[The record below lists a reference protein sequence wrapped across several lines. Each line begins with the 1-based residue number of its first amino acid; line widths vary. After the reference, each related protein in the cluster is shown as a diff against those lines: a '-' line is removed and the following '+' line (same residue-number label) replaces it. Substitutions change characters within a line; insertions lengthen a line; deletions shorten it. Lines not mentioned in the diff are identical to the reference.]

1 MIVNVLTSIPEE
13 YKENIKLGDFKT
25 RVSIE
30 SICEDTC
37 IALKN
42 LYPTVF
48 TEDTELVVS
57 STISGLESPAVI
69 ESFVANWNQRNSLKV
84 VEEIQ
89 HIEFEAKE
97 MGCTSISEYLTALIE
112 SDGTFR
118 EMHWPASLEHLRK
131 ALDINSNIFPYGSDA
146 MVAVNLHYKDYN
158 FKDKVAEGIRLSS
171 EVLRHIKAHPENY
184 MIIRFEY

>member
-1 MIVNVLTSIPEE
+1 MIVNVLASIPEE
-13 YKENIKLGDFKT
+13 YKENIKLGGFKARASVT
-25 RVSIE
+25 

-37 IALKN
+37 IAFRN

-48 TEDTELVVS
+48 TEDTELMVS
-57 STISGLESPAVI
+57 STILGLESPSLI
-69 ESFVANWNQRNSLKV
+69 ESFVTNWNQRNSLKV
-84 VEEIQ
+84 VEEMQ
-89 HIEFEAKE
+89 NIESEAKE
-97 MGCTSISEYLTALIE
+97 MECTSISEYLTALIE

-131 ALDINSNIFPYGSDA
+131 ALDINSNIFSYGSDA

-171 EVLRHIKAHPENY
+171 EVLRHVKAHPENY

>member
-13 YKENIKLGDFKT
+13 YKENIKLGGFKT

-48 TEDTELVVS
+48 TEDTELIVS
-57 STISGLESPAVI
+57 STILGLESPAVI

-84 VEEIQ
+84 VEEMQ
-89 HIEFEAKE
+89 HIESETKE
-97 MGCTSISEYLTALIE
+97 MGYTTISEYLTALIE

-131 ALDINSNIFPYGSDA
+131 ALDINSNIFSYGSDA
-146 MVAVNLHYKDYN
+146 MVAVNLRYKDYN
-158 FKDKVAEGIRLSS
+158 LNDKVAEGIRLSS
-171 EVLRHIKAHPENY
+171 EVLRHVKAHPENY
-184 MIIRFEY
+184 MLVCFEY

>member
-13 YKENIKLGDFKT
+13 CKENIKLGGFKT
-25 RVSIE
+25 NVSVI
-30 SICEDTC
+30 SICEDTG

-48 TEDTELVVS
+48 TEDTELIVS
-57 STISGLESPAVI
+57 STILGSESPSVI

-84 VEEIQ
+84 VEEMQ
-89 HIEFEAKE
+89 HIETEAKE

-118 EMHWPASLEHLRK
+118 EMHWPASLDHLRK
-131 ALDINSNIFPYGSDA
+131 ALDTTSNIFPYGSDV
-146 MVAVNLHYKDYN
+146 MVAVNLRYKDYN
-158 FKDKVAEGIRLSS
+158 FKEKAAEGIRLSS
-171 EVLRHIKAHPENY
+171 EVLRHVKAHPENY
-184 MIIRFEY
+184 MIICFEY